1 MPEMKATRDAF
12 GEALVELGRENS
24 SIVVLSG
31 DLEDATRAEYFKK
44 EFPDRFFNL
53 GIAEQDVLGTA
64 AGMSIDGLIPFAC
77 SFAVFLTNRAYD
89 FLRITICY
97 NNRNVKIIG
106 SHGGLSVGEDGA
118 TAQCLEDFAIIRVLP
133 NIKII
138 CPVDAIETKK
148 ATRAIANRRGPIYM
162 RLGRPPF
169 PILTKESDEFII
181 GRANVIRQGNDATV
195 IACGLMVSEA
205 LKAAEILLKD
215 NINISVI
222 NMHTIKPIDEQA
234 VISSARETGAIVT
247 AEEHQIN
254 GGLGSAVAEVLA
266 RNFPAPLEMI
276 AVNDTFGES
285 GKPEELLKK
294 YHLKDIDIAD
304 AVKKVIIRKKRGYL

>member
-138 CPVDAIETKK
+138 CPVDAIEAKK